1 MNSFLK
7 YGLIFAGGVTA
18 GVIASMAV
26 NRGCI
31 NLKPVASGI
40 ISRGLDVKDAIANA
54 VEKAKEDAQDLM
66 AEARA
71 EQADRKAAEA

>member
-7 YGLIFAGGVTA
+7 YGLIFAGGVA
-18 GVIASMAV
+18 CGVVASMAV

-31 NLKPVASGI
+31 NLKPVASGL
-40 ISRGLDVKDAIANA
+40 ISRGLDVKEAISSA
-54 VEKAKEDAQDLM
+54 VEKAKEDCQDLV

-71 EQADRKAAEA
+71 EQAERKSQKA